1 MPPQNAAVPA
11 PACFAAPTPT
21 FFVLKGKQKAC
32 AIARRASPLPRQGPA
47 EAPPVRRRPAAL
59 PQQRRRLLRP
69 RCRSTGW
76 MVQSSYNY
84 NCTREVQTSDEIA
97 PPSHPDGQASGA
109 LRRALL
115 VARSVPLV
123 ATAAGDSLRNPHSK
137 LRDGQ
142 ASQAGEQQQ

>member
-1 MPPQNAAVPA
+1 
-11 PACFAAPTPT
+11 
-21 FFVLKGKQKAC
+21 
-32 AIARRASPLPRQGPA
+32 
-47 EAPPVRRRPAAL
+47 
-59 PQQRRRLLRP
+59 
-69 RCRSTGW
+69 

-84 NCTREVQTSDEIA
+84 NCTREVQTTRLRLPRHRIA
-97 PPSHPDGQASGA
+97 PDGQASGA